1 MRPVITA
8 LAAVLLLAAC
18 SSTDEGNPQ
27 DTAPATSAASSPGS
41 SAATSAAT
49 SAASTPAT
57 AQATTPS
64 ATTAGEC
71 PAQAQ
76 YRVTIVTGTLECAAA
91 YAVAAKFDRQGA
103 AVQQVDGYTCQSG
116 TAATRPVLFTCT
128 SPTAEFTVSEP

>member
-27 DTAPATSAASSPGS
+27 DTAPATSAA
-41 SAATSAAT
+41 TSAP
-49 SAASTPAT
+49 STPAT